1 MTPDVRRVT
10 PRHIYIP
17 NFDKMLNEEQEF
29 DILNNIRKYYGSVMK
44 KKILLVDD
52 EVDLLQFIKY
62 RLESFGYEIVTL
74 TTGEEA
80 LAWLA
85 TNIPDLILLDI
96 VLPNIR
102 GEEVCKRL
110 KSNDKLKHIP
120 VILYSAKASEKQW
133 ALQQKTLEKKFP

>member
-1 MTPDVRRVT
+1 
-10 PRHIYIP
+10 
-17 NFDKMLNEEQEF
+17 
-29 DILNNIRKYYGSVMK
+29 MK

-96 VLPNIR
+96 VLPNIQ

-120 VILYSAKASEKQW
+120 VILYSAKASDISEEAKRVCADDCMVKPFEAQDLL
-133 ALQQKTLEKKFP
+133 AKIKKLIG

>member
-1 MTPDVRRVT
+1 
-10 PRHIYIP
+10 
-17 NFDKMLNEEQEF
+17 
-29 DILNNIRKYYGSVMK
+29 MK

-96 VLPNIR
+96 VLPNIQ

-120 VILYSAKASEKQW
+120 IILYNAKCDISEEAKRVCADDCMGNPFASQDLLFKI
-133 ALQQKTLEKKFP
+133 KKLIG